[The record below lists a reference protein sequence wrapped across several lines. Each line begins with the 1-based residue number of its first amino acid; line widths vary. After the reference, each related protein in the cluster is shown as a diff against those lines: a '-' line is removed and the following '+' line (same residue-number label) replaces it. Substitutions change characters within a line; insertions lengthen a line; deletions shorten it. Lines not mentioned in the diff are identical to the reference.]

1 MQMKYTAYKLIQFC
15 FLILC
20 ILNLPISVF
29 AQVTTLKTNV
39 PTSHILH
46 IELKGKGTIIVDGN
60 TYTKSA
66 NVQINRHSKATISV
80 QPSEGYSLKTVLWNG
95 DNITSA
101 VRNKKWTSPAFEQDS
116 VLSVSFERVVTIPMT
131 GDTFQFLQWCLLAV
145 GSAVGIGI
153 CLLLRKRKAI

>member
-1 MQMKYTAYKLIQFC
+1 MKWKFTASKLIPCC

-20 ILNLPISVF
+20 ILNLPISVL

-46 IELKGKGTIIVDGN
+46 IELKGKGTIAVDGI

-66 NVQINRHSKATISV
+66 DVQINRHSKATISV
-80 QPSEGYSLKTVLWNG
+80 QPSDGYSLKTVLWNG

-101 VRNKKWTSPAFEQDS
+101 VRNENWTSPVFEQDS
-116 VLSVSFERVVTIPMT
+116 VLSVSFEKVSTIPMT
-131 GDTFQFLQWCLLAV
+131 GDNFQFLQWCLLAV

-153 CLLLRKRKAI
+153 CLLHLKKKAI

>member
-1 MQMKYTAYKLIQFC
+1 MKWKFTASKLIRYC
-15 FLILC
+15 FLIFC
-20 ILNLPISVF
+20 ISSLPISVF

-60 TYTKSA
+60 IYTKSA
-66 NVQINRHSKATISV
+66 DIQINRHSKANISV
-80 QPSEGYSLKTVLWNG
+80 QPSDGYSLKIALWND

-101 VRNKKWTSPAFEQDS
+101 VRNKKWTSPLFEQDS
-116 VLSVSFERVVTIPMT
+116 VLSVSFEKVSTIPMT

-145 GSAVGIGI
+145 GSTVGIGI
-153 CLLLRKRKAI
+153 CLLLRKRKAR